1 MKAFRLKLVTIL
13 LSSELNKRKG
23 CPYLDSDENIGSPSD
38 CTIIENRKMANQAS
52 IKKRKY
58 SEEVECSVVQTDT
71 PQHIQTQKKSSQV
84 HVTQDTDEFWAFEV
98 MKEMPMSKEEMTEL
112 LCDYLM
118 AIQDEAML
126 K

>member
-1 MKAFRLKLVTIL
+1 
-13 LSSELNKRKG
+13 
-23 CPYLDSDENIGSPSD
+23 
-38 CTIIENRKMANQAS
+38 MADQAS
-52 IKKRKY
+52 AKKRKH
-58 SEEVECSVVQTDT
+58 SKKVECSVVQTDT
-71 PQHIQTQKKSSQV
+71 QHIQTHNKSLQV
-84 HVTQDTDEFWAFEV
+84 HVLREADEFWAFDA